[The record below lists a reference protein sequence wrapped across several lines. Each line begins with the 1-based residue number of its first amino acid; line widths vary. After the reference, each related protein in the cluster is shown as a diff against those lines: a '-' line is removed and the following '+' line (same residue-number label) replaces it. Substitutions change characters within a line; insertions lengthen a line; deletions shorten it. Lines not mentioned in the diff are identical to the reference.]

1 MKILKVVL
9 GLIGIAGV
17 IAVAVLLGQF
27 ALDSRELLGAA
38 QRYTG
43 TRPIQ
48 DPFQSTSLIAG
59 VAALTGLLLGVAI
72 GLPMRTPGAIRRDA
86 LDDTNA
92 RRSTEI
98 GNRAAEH
105 TALPEGPDSPRR
117 PGPAGPAPT
126 QEPRP

>member
-9 GLIGIAGV
+9 ALLGIAGV

-59 VAALTGLLLGVAI
+59 IAALTGLLLGVAI
-72 GLPMRTPGAIRRDA
+72 GLPMRTPGAVRRDA
-86 LDDTNA
+86 LDEANA

-98 GNRAAEH
+98 GNRAAER
-105 TALPEGPDSPRR
+105 TALSEGPDAPYR
-117 PGPAGPAPT
+117 PEGPAPT